1 MKRILL
7 TGSSGHLGSR
17 TLELLQ
23 DRHEVHAVV
32 RKRPAMPVDGVTYH
46 EIDLSAAWSVEALPV
61 RVDGIIHL
69 AQSRNYREFP
79 HKALEIF
86 HVNVATT
93 AVLLDY
99 GHRVGASHFI
109 LASTGGLYRPTE
121 QLIVETMQVD
131 PPEGILAYYFRT
143 KLAAELLA
151 RSYATVMSVA
161 VLRPFFI
168 YGPGQTSD
176 RLIGRLIESVRSG
189 RQIQLAGWDGL
200 RLNPVHVDDAAE
212 LVTVLLGRAG
222 SRTLNVAGP
231 DRVSIR
237 QIAESAGKLLNRVP
251 RFEIAPGA
259 SENILAD
266 HSPVASLLGRE
277 LTGFEDGL
285 RTVIG

>member
-7 TGSSGHLGSR
+7 TGSSGHLGSQ
-17 TLELLQ
+17 TLCLL
-23 DRHEVHAVV
+23 RARYEVHAVV
-32 RKRPAMPVDGVTYH
+32 RKRPAVPVDGVTYH
-46 EIDLSAAWSVEALPV
+46 EIDLSAPWSTETLPA
-61 RVDGIIHL
+61 RIDGIVHL

-79 HKALEIF
+79 HHALEIF
-86 HVNVATT
+86 HVNVAAT

-99 GHRVGASHFI
+99 GRRAGASHFI

-121 QLIVETMQVD
+121 RIIVEDTPLD

-151 RSYATVMSVA
+151 RSYSTAMNVT

-200 RLNPVHVDDAAE
+200 RLNPIHVGDAAE
-212 LVTVLLGRAG
+212 LVAVLLGRAG

-231 DRVSIR
+231 DVVSIR

-251 RFEIAPGA
+251 MFEIMPGV
-259 SENILAD
+259 SESILAD
-266 HSPVASLLGRE
+266 HRTVALLLGRD
-277 LTGFEDGL
+277 LTGFEAGL
-285 RTVIG
+285 RTVIE